1 METLLVVEHKS
12 QYHTRGKQHGPGRV
26 GPSPSE
32 SFRGINCRT
41 FQSGSGILPTPP
53 PLKSKKPCP
62 SVYSPKTPSA
72 DSQFDAKSKS
82 YSDSKVMSRN
92 NGRTNPIPINARN
105 LKKEKPFNEGF
116 SFSELWAGPA
126 YSNSPPPSSLP
137 IPKFSVRPKRTV
149 SLELPSSVSAI
160 EMHPIANSFL
170 WFSQTAALVVAC
182 QWSLG
187 LNYEAD
193 LVYLC
198 WEDGEMGA
206 ISPVEILFLQVNGA
220 LFLYLYH
227 FHHLRLLM
235 SPSLQQGRKI
245 QKAVVLVVRFFSESS
260 M

>member
-1 METLLVVEHKS
+1 METLLVEEHKN
-12 QYHTRGKQHGPGRV
+12 QYYSRGKQHGPGRV
-26 GPSPSE
+26 GPTPSK

-160 EMHPIANSFL
+160 EMHPIAKSAPPSPTREHSSSKRDLFHNADSATRTL
-170 WFSQTAALVVAC
+170 RRI
-182 QWSLG
+182 
-187 LNYEAD
+187 LNLDVDNE
-193 LVYLC
+193 
-198 WEDGEMGA
+198 
-206 ISPVEILFLQVNGA
+206 
-220 LFLYLYH
+220 
-227 FHHLRLLM
+227 
-235 SPSLQQGRKI
+235 
-245 QKAVVLVVRFFSESS
+245 
-260 M
+260 